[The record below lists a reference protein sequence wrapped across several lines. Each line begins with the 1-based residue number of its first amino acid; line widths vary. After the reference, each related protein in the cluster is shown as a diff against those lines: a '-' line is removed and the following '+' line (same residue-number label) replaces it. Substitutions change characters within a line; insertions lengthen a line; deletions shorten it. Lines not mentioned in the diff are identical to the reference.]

1 MNFYRGTTGKFRGGG
16 GAKSPHFRVRANFL
30 RGVWGT
36 VAPKKIFGKMSVK
49 LRIFRALKTVITP
62 LIIGKSPKI
71 DA

>member
-16 GAKSPHFRVRANFL
+16 EVSSFS
-30 RGVWGT
+30 GT
-36 VAPKKIFGKMSVK
+36 GELFTGGLGDPKKIFGKISVK